1 MTGER
6 IEFVVEFAVIL
17 LAPIIHNVYLWK
29 VKRVDKAVIQ
39 QNIKIFSFFYVLIAL
54 AMVLLLVTPRAQANE
69 SHCYSIQNADTKNA
83 CLATVK
89 RQASYC
95 YSIQEANSK
104 NLCLAQV
111 NNQKSYCYSI
121 SSQDMKNQCLALVK

>member
-1 MTGER
+1 MTGEH
-6 IEFVVEFAVIL
+6 IEF
-17 LAPIIHNVYLWK
+17 
-29 VKRVDKAVIQ
+29 D
-39 QNIKIFSFFYVLIAL
+39 VLIAL
-54 AMVLLLVTPRAQANE
+54 AVVLLLVTPRAHANE

-95 YSIQEANSK
+95 YSIQAANSK

-121 SSQDMKNQCLALVK
+121 SSQDMKNQCLALVKKLFIDWRKERDSNPRYR

>member
-1 MTGER
+1 MLFPH

-54 AMVLLLVTPRAQANE
+54 AVVLLLLTPRAHANE
-69 SHCYSIQNADTKNA
+69 SHCHCSIFG
-83 CLATVK
+83 
-89 RQASYC
+89 
-95 YSIQEANSK
+95 
-104 NLCLAQV
+104 
-111 NNQKSYCYSI
+111 
-121 SSQDMKNQCLALVK
+121 QDMKNQCLALVK